1 MGPDDPQLPLPR
13 MLSRGLQVAW
23 RAGVAARPPLDAGA
37 IVAAASS
44 AAGSEPANGP
54 WRQRLDLLCRALRNE
69 AALNSL
75 GRTIAYGQLVRIVTA
90 RARAERLWAE
100 RPEIPR
106 RLLGP
111 PLVIVGQMR
120 SGTTRLHRLLACDP
134 AFAHTRTFESLEPVP
149 PRGLDLRRLK
159 ARAGLEFLAACN
171 PALRAIHPTAA
182 TAPEEEFGLHAFSLW
197 GAQFEGQWF
206 VPTFARACEEG
217 DAGGVYAEFANILR
231 TIGWARG
238 DAPGNPWLLKAP
250 QFAQDLKALAVA
262 FPEARFLRLHRAPA
276 EIVASSASLAWQQA
290 RVQSD
295 RADRAAIGR
304 EWLRKTQVR
313 EERMRTFF
321 DGRSDALH
329 LDYGEVGADWR
340 GAVRRVYGFIGR
352 RLKPEVLERMERFVT
367 RSNAHRGHDYSLGQF
382 GLDPE
387 TVAAALP
394 A

>member
-1 MGPDDPQLPLPR
+1 MGRYDQQLPLPR
-13 MLSRGLQVAW
+13 LLSRGLEAAW
-23 RAGVAARPPLDAGA
+23 RAGVATRPPLHSGA
-37 IVAAASS
+37 IVAAASKV
-44 AAGSEPANGP
+44 ARGEPSDGP
-54 WRQRLDLLCRALRNE
+54 WRERLDLLCGALRDE

-75 GRTIAYGQLVRIVTA
+75 GRTIAFGQLVRIVAA

-100 RPEIPR
+100 RSEIRERP
-106 RLLGP
+106 LGP

-149 PRGLDLRRLK
+149 PRGLDVRRLK
-159 ARAGLEFLAACN
+159 ARAGLGFLAVCN
-171 PALRAIHPTAA
+171 PALRAIHPTSA

-206 VPTFARACEEG
+206 VPTFARACEAG
-217 DAGGVYAEFANILR
+217 DAGGIYAEFASLLR

-238 DAPGNPWLLKAP
+238 DPPGKPWLLKAP
-250 QFAQDLKALAVA
+250 QFAQDLEALAAA
-262 FPEARFLRLHRAPA
+262 FPDARFLRLHRAPA

-295 RADRAAIGR
+295 CADRAAIGR
-304 EWLRKTQVR
+304 EWLRKTQLR
-313 EERMRTFF
+313 EERMRILF

-329 LDYGEVGADWR
+329 LDYAEVGTDWR
-340 GAVRRVYGFIGR
+340 GAIRRIYSFLGR
-352 RLKPEVLERMERFVT
+352 PLEPVVLERMDRLTER
-367 RSNAHRGHDYSLGQF
+367 SKAHRGHDYSLGQF
-382 GLDPE
+382 GLDPDE
-387 TVAAALP
+387 VAAAL